1 MHPLI
6 KIKNLNF
13 TYNKGKD
20 NEFRALIDNNLKI
33 YPEEF
38 IIIFGPSGCGKSTLL
53 NVIAGLETADKGTV
67 FVLNK
72 DVAGMTRQEF
82 VYYHR
87 ESVGMIYQAY
97 NLINSLTVLDNV
109 ALPQIF
115 LNISKRK
122 REKWSLA
129 LLERFGIDKQA
140 KKIPMELSGGQ
151 QQRIGI
157 ARAIVNNPDIVLAD
171 EPIGNLDSVSAKNVF
186 EILKELNDKEKKTI
200 ILVTHNPE
208 YLEYG
213 DRVLYM
219 KDGMI
224 TRETINREKADKGEE
239 PTKPPSTEMENLMRA
254 YQGLNPEQIN
264 VIIMPYKARIF
275 AHHFITSRNMEE
287 IKILE
292 NIIQKKL
299 LNTISAEEFFNT
311 LHRPYQERGVGLNKR
326 SAEKIVRRIN
336 RKIRVAYYIYKR
348 GRQRRD
354 EQGEHEKITDE
365 ERVHKVIYYLLKTC
379 YNEYFRDLDKAIIDR
394 LKQAVKERLFYHSN
408 KVDFFN
414 FLDKPFA
421 QGGAGLNSK
430 TARAITEELELIL
443 ILGYGVIPKIQNQKE
458 FIPQKETAALERQKA
473 EIASKI
479 HTNHLKST

>member
-13 TYNKGKD
+13 TYNKAKD
-20 NEFRALIDNNLKI
+20 NEFRALIDINLKI
-33 YPEEF
+33 YQEEF

-53 NVIAGLETADKGTV
+53 NVIAGLETSDKGTV
-67 FVLNK
+67 FVSGK
-72 DVAGMTRQEF
+72 DVSAMTREEF
-82 VYYHR
+82 VRYHR
-87 ESVGMIYQAY
+87 KSVGMIYQAY

-122 REKWSLA
+122 REKWSFE
-129 LLERFGIDKQA
+129 LLERFGINKQA

-186 EILKELNDKEKKTI
+186 EILKELNEKEKKTI

-224 TRETINREKADKGEE
+224 TRETVNREKDGKGEE
-239 PTKPPSTEMENLMRA
+239 LIKPPSTELENLMRA
-254 YQGLNPEQIN
+254 YQGLTPEQIN
-264 VIIMPYKARIF
+264 VIIMPYKARLF

-287 IKILE
+287 IKTLE
-292 NIIQKKL
+292 NVIQKKL
-299 LNTISAEEFFNT
+299 LNTISQEEFFNA
-311 LHRPYQERGVGLNKR
+311 LHRPYQESGVGLDIR
-326 SAEKIVRRIN
+326 TAEKIIRRIN
-336 RKIRVAYYIYKR
+336 RKIRMAYYIYRK
-348 GRQRRD
+348 GRQRRN
-354 EQGEHEKITDE
+354 EQSEHRKITDE
-365 ERVHKVIYYLLKTC
+365 EKANKVTYYLLKTC
-379 YNEYFRDLDKAIIDR
+379 YNEYFRDLDKVIIDR
-394 LKQAVKERLFYHSN
+394 LKQAIKERLFYHSN
-408 KVDFFN
+408 KVEFFK

-421 QGGAGLNSK
+421 EGGVGLNSK

-443 ILGYGVIPKIQNQKE
+443 ILGYGIIPKIQKKKE
-458 FIPQKETAALERQKA
+458 FMSPAAKLEAQKA
-473 EIASKI
+473 EIASRLRHK
-479 HTNHLKST
+479 

>member
-6 KIKNLNF
+6 KVKNLNF
-13 TYNKGKD
+13 TYNKGED
-20 NEFRALIDNNLKI
+20 NEFRALIDINLKI

-53 NVIAGLETADKGTV
+53 NVIAGLETVDKETV
-67 FVLNK
+67 FVSDK
-72 DVAGMTRQEF
+72 DVSEMTRQEF
-82 VYYHR
+82 VHYHR
-87 ESVGMIYQAY
+87 KSVGMIYQSY

-115 LNISKRK
+115 LNVSKRK
-122 REKWSLA
+122 REKWSLG

-186 EILKELNDKEKKTI
+186 EILKELNDKEKKTV

-219 KDGMI
+219 KDGII
-224 TRETINREKADKGEE
+224 TRETVNREKYGKGEG

-254 YQGLNPEQIN
+254 YQGLTPEQIN
-264 VIIMPYKARIF
+264 VIIIPYKARLF

-287 IKILE
+287 IKTLE
-292 NIIQKKL
+292 NIIQRKL
-299 LNTISAEEFFNT
+299 LNTISTEEFFNT
-311 LHRPYQERGVGLNKR
+311 LHRSYQEGGVGLNMR
-326 SAEKIVRRIN
+326 TAEKIVKRIN
-336 RKIRVAYYIYKR
+336 RKIRIAYYIYKK

-354 EQGEHEKITDE
+354 EQSGHEKITDE
-365 ERVHKVIYYLLKTC
+365 ERACKVTYYLLKTC
-379 YNEYFRDLDKAIIDR
+379 YNEYFRDLDKIIIDR
-394 LKQAVKERLFYHSN
+394 IKQAVQERLFHNSN

-414 FLDKPFA
+414 FLDKPFTE
-421 QGGAGLNSK
+421 GGVGLNSK

-443 ILGYGVIPKIQNQKE
+443 ILGYGIIPKIQTKKE
-458 FIPQKETAALERQKA
+458 FMSPDAKLEEQKA

-479 HTNHLKST
+479 RG

>member
-6 KIKNLNF
+6 KTKSLYF

-20 NEFRALIDNNLKI
+20 NEFRSLIDINLKI

-67 FVLNK
+67 FVSGK
-72 DVAGMTRQEF
+72 DVARMTRQEF
-82 VYYHR
+82 VHYHR
-87 ESVGMIYQAY
+87 KSVGMIYQAY

-115 LNISKRK
+115 LNVSKRK

-219 KDGMI
+219 KDGII
-224 TRETINREKADKGEE
+224 TRETVNREKADKGEE
-239 PTKPPSTEMENLMRA
+239 LTEPPSTELENLMRA
-254 YQGLNPEQIN
+254 YQGLTPEQIN

-299 LNTISAEEFFNT
+299 LGTISQEEFFNT
-311 LHRPYQERGVGLNKR
+311 LHRPYQERGVGLDKR
-326 SAEKIVRRIN
+326 IAEKIVRRIN
-336 RKIRVAYYIYKR
+336 RKIRVAYYIYKK
-348 GRQRRD
+348 GRQRKD
-354 EQGEHEKITDE
+354 EQGEHKKITDE
-365 ERVHKVIYYLLKTC
+365 GRAHKVTYYLLKTC
-379 YNEYFRDLDKAIIDR
+379 YNEYFRDLDQVIIDR
-394 LKQAVKERLFYHSN
+394 LMQAVKERLFHHSN

-421 QGGAGLNSK
+421 QGGVGLNSK
-430 TARAITEELELIL
+430 TARTITEELELIL
-443 ILGYGVIPKIQNQKE
+443 ILGYGIVPKIQAKKE
-458 FIPQKETAALERQKA
+458 FMSLAEKLEAQKA

-479 HTNHLKST
+479 RGQ